1 MKLRIISG
9 YLKSRMINV
18 PRSKLI
24 RPTTGRVKE
33 TLFNLLTNLID
44 FENIKVLDLYAGS
57 GSLGLE
63 CISRGAKEV
72 RFVERDFI
80 IHKNLVENI
89 KSLEVENNCSVFK
102 MAADKFSGRQPECK
116 YDLILA
122 DPPFFK
128 DDIYSVVENILT
140 NKYLLNDAFMVIERS
155 VQTKVKDVGNFNIE
169 PFKTIGDTCLYK
181 LNNV

>member
-9 YLKSRMINV
+9 SLKSRMINV
-18 PRSKLI
+18 PRSNLI
-24 RPTTGRVKE
+24 RPTTSRVKE

-63 CISRGAKEV
+63 CISRGAEEV
-72 RFVERDFI
+72 HFVERDFI
-80 IHKNLVENI
+80 IHKTLVENI
-89 KSLEVENNCSVFK
+89 KSLDIENCCSVFK
-102 MAADKFSGRQPECK
+102 MTADKFSGRQPECK

-128 DDIYSVVENILT
+128 DDIYSVVENIKT
-140 NKYLLNDAFMVIERS
+140 NKFLNQKSFMVIERS
-155 VQTKVKDVGNFNIE
+155 VQTKEKDTTNFNVE
-169 PFKTIGDTCLYK
+169 PFKIIGDTCLYK
-181 LNNV
+181 IGYY

>member
-24 RPTTGRVKE
+24 RPTTSRVKE

-44 FENIKVLDLYAGS
+44 FDNIKVLDLYAGS

-72 RFVERDFI
+72 HFVERDFI

-89 KSLEVENNCSVFK
+89 KSLEVENCCSVFK
-102 MAADKFSGRQPECK
+102 MPADKFSGKLPECN

-128 DDIYSVVENILT
+128 DDIYSVVENIKT
-140 NKYLLNDAFMVIERS
+140 NKFLNQKSIMVIERS
-155 VQTKVKDVGNFNIE
+155 IQTKEKDTTNFNVE
-169 PFKTIGDTCLYK
+169 PFKIIGDTCLYK
-181 LNNV
+181 MKN